1 MLTVKEIGRA
11 LPIASAIIGSCLTVS
26 SPSLAQVPGNLMR
39 SSPMPQAPSVTQLSD
54 IQPTDWAYS
63 ALQSLVERYGCIAG
77 YADGTFRGNRPLS
90 RFEFAAGLNA
100 CLERIDELIAAATS
114 EFVSREDLGTLLR
127 LQEELAPELSIM
139 RGRLD
144 ALETITTELEANQF
158 STTTKLFGFTSF
170 RLNSRFGDK
179 EPVPSG
185 QRPTEDLDEIAT
197 FEASFQSLTLDTSFT
212 GRDLLR
218 TEVSGSDDISLGVL
232 FYRIPLGF
240 AGQAYFAATGLGSN
254 VVFPVLNP
262 VSSFSRFGARNPIF
276 RLSGGGGAAIYYQFN
291 DLIGAGVSYLSSS
304 SILSNPEPG
313 NGLFNGGFG
322 ALAQVTLT
330 PGNRLGIAFTY
341 ARYFAP
347 DGVNVTAGTG
357 STHARSPFGEDTA
370 TSANAFGIQTSYR
383 ISDSWSVGAWVGYT
397 RAIAES
403 SPRSNGIDAS
413 RGADAEIWNWAVT
426 MAFPDILKL
435 GSQLNLIVGMPP
447 KISNT
452 DAEERR
458 DFDSSF
464 LIELSYNYPLT
475 DLIFLN
481 SGFFVTINPEN
492 NSDNSSIWTGR
503 VQVDFSF

>member
-1 MLTVKEIGRA
+1 MKTIGSA
-11 LPIASAIIGSCLTVS
+11 LPIASAIVGSCLTIS

-39 SSPMPQAPSVTQLSD
+39 SSPMPQAPSVNQLAD
-54 IQPTDWAYS
+54 IQPTDWAYT
-63 ALQSLVERYGCIAG
+63 ALQSLIERYGCIAG
-77 YADGTFRGNRPLS
+77 YADGTFRGNRALS

-100 CLERIDELIAAATS
+100 CLDTINEIIAASTS
-114 EFVSREDLGTLLR
+114 ESVSQEDVRTLLR
-127 LQEELAPELSIM
+127 LQEELAPELNIM

-144 ALETITTELEANQF
+144 ALETLTAELESNQF

-170 RLNSRFGDK
+170 RLNSRFGSK

-185 QRPTEDLDEIAT
+185 QRPTEDLDEIPT

-218 TEVSGSDDISLGVL
+218 TEISGSDDIGLGVL

-240 AGQAYFAATGLGSN
+240 AGQVYFATTGLGSN

-262 VSSFSRFGARNPIF
+262 ASSFSRFGARNPIY
-276 RLSGGGGAAIYYQFN
+276 RLSGGGGAAIYYQVN
-291 DLIGAGVSYLSSS
+291 DLIGVGVSYLSSS
-304 SILSNPEPG
+304 STISNPEPG
-313 NGLFNGGFG
+313 NGLFNGEFG
-322 ALAQVTLT
+322 ALAQLTLT
-330 PGNRLGIAFTY
+330 PGDRLGVSFTY

-347 DGVNVTAGTG
+347 NGVNVTAGTG
-357 STHARSPFGEDTA
+357 STYARAPFGSDTA
-370 TSANAFGIQTSYR
+370 TSANAFGIQASYR
-383 ISDSWSVGAWVGYT
+383 ISDSWSIGAWVGYT

-403 SPRSNGIDAS
+403 SPRENDIDAS

-426 MAFPDILKL
+426 MVFPDLFKL

-447 KISNT
+447 KIGDT

-458 DFDSSF
+458 DFDNSV

-492 NSDNSSIWTGR
+492 NSRNESIWTGR